1 MSDMDIY
8 VGPNT
13 LKHFSKKYLG
23 DPDNIKS
30 LGDGTVTGAIK
41 ALMTRVTGAENSI
54 ETLNDSLGN
63 VSRDLKS
70 VSDKINNVETGLDSK
85 FGIHAAYVSNCLEQ
99 TANPGHYIYNDS
111 AANKPEPGCGGCIF
125 TIGFYDAYAARICIT
140 TFNNLF
146 ISIYQPGISYG
157 SWKKIG

>member
-1 MSDMDIY
+1 MFRHHS
-8 VGPNT
+8 GGGLP
-13 LKHFSKKYLG
+13 FSL
-23 DPDNIKS
+23 I
-30 LGDGTVTGAIK
+30 I
-41 ALMTRVTGAENSI
+41 MTPF
-54 ETLNDSLGN
+54 LNDSLGN

-70 VSDKINNVETGLDSK
+70 VSDKINNAETGLDSK

-111 AANKPEPGCGGCIF
+111 AANKPESGCGGCIF